1 MSIYWWP
8 HCICFDPDLLDDH
21 YIYVCGY
28 DCQYHNHDH
37 HIPIMHVMVLLFLWL
52 SSIIIN
58 YHELSWIIINY
69 HQLSSIIINY
79 HELSSIIINYHQLSS
94 ILIKYHQV
102 SSSIINITILFL
114 ILALHIPVGII
125 SISLPYW
132 GIISSISLLLSP
144 REQGCARR
152 PPTTPRGFA
161 AQRHDQWAARRLG
174 ARRRTAGRSEFTTDY
189 W

>member
-37 HIPIMHVMVLLFLWL
+37 HIPIMHVTVLLFLW
-52 SSIIIN
+52 
-58 YHELSWIIINY
+58 
-69 HQLSSIIINY
+69 LSSIIINY